1 MFPAVALVMQWQRKT
16 GVLACYVPRLV
27 TAQSQTNTRR
37 NQVHSS
43 ELLVSRVRSLG
54 GFHRHGQVCRLAMVT
69 DPSISLKCLPKFAT
83 GTSSQRRWKQLVPH
97 QARCTSAPKH
107 WQKASSIQC
116 PQASQ
121 KLLTAFLQPESS
133 PTDQQ
138 PCHISRAVTPL
149 RISTDQSSLFN

>member
-1 MFPAVALVMQWQRKT
+1 MQWQPKA
-16 GVLACYVPRLV
+16 GVVACHMPCLV
-27 TAQSQTNTRR
+27 TVQTQTKTRR
-37 NQVHSS
+37 GHINSS

-54 GFHRHGQVCRLAMVT
+54 GFHRHGQVCWLAMVT
-69 DPSISLKCLPKFAT
+69 ESSISFKCLPKFAI

-149 RISTDQSSLFN
+149 RISNEQSSFVS

>member
-1 MFPAVALVMQWQRKT
+1 MQWQHKT
-16 GVLACYVPRLV
+16 GVLACYVPCLV

-54 GFHRHGQVCRLAMVT
+54 GFHRHGQVCWLAMVAAS
-69 DPSISLKCLPKFAT
+69 SISFKCLPKFAT

-97 QARCTSAPKH
+97 QARCMSAPKH
-107 WQKASSIQC
+107 WHKASSTPC
-116 PQASQ
+116 PPAPL
-121 KLLTAFLQPESS
+121 KLHTAFLQPESS

-149 RISTDQSSLFN
+149 LISNDQSSLVS

>member
-1 MFPAVALVMQWQRKT
+1 MQWQRKT
-16 GVLACYVPRLV
+16 GVFACYVPCLV

-54 GFHRHGQVCRLAMVT
+54 GFHRHGQVCRLAIVT
-69 DPSISLKCLPKFAT
+69 EPSISLKCLPKFAT

-149 RISTDQSSLFN
+149 RISDDQSSLVS

>member
-1 MFPAVALVMQWQRKT
+1 MQWQRKT
-16 GVLACYVPRLV
+16 GVLACYVPCLV

-37 NQVHSS
+37 NQVNSS

-54 GFHRHGQVCRLAMVT
+54 GFHRHGQVCWLAMVT
-69 DPSISLKCLPKFAT
+69 ASSISFKCLPKFAT
-83 GTSSQRRWKQLVPH
+83 GTSLQRRWKQLVPH

-149 RISTDQSSLFN
+149 LISNDQSSLVS

>member
-1 MFPAVALVMQWQRKT
+1 MATQSRIGGLSYVM
-16 GVLACYVPRLV
+16 PRYGPN
-27 TAQSQTNTRR
+27 SDETRR
-37 NQVHSS
+37 GHISSS

-54 GFHRHGQVCRLAMVT
+54 GFHRHGQVCRLAIVT
-69 DPSISLKCLPKFAT
+69 EPSISLKCPPKFAT

-97 QARCTSAPKH
+97 QARCTFAPKH
-107 WQKASSIQC
+107 WRKANSIQC
-116 PQASQ
+116 PQASL

-149 RISTDQSSLFN
+149 RISNEQSSLVS

>member
-1 MFPAVALVMQWQRKT
+1 MQWQRKT
-16 GVLACYVPRLV
+16 GVLACYVPCLV

-54 GFHRHGQVCRLAMVT
+54 GFHRHGQVCRLAIVT
-69 DPSISLKCLPKFAT
+69 EPSISLKCLPKFAT

-149 RISTDQSSLFN
+149 RISNDQSSLVS